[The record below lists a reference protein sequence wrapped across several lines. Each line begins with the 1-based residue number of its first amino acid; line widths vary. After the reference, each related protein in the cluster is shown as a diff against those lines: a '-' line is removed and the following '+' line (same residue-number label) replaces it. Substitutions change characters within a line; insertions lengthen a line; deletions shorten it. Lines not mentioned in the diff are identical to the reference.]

1 MSYDYKFISSLKQ
14 LSQEKIDELEK
25 VLIENAKNTKK
36 AFEVGTYA
44 GYVSLL
50 LAGHTG
56 SLTTVDY
63 DQFVSPNIDDH
74 KKLNSMHF
82 IDRYTG
88 SDLVELFDKHFDS
101 SYDLLYIQ
109 RDIDAYVIV
118 DRAKKV
124 ITKEVVVISYEDD
137 TFKIEKIKPVKK
149 ITKKTTKTP
158 KATTTTETAAV

>member
-36 AFEVGTYA
+36 AFEVGTHA

-109 RDIDAYVIV
+109 RDIDAHIIV
-118 DRAKKV
+118 DRAKKI

-149 ITKKTTKTP
+149 TTKKTTKTP
-158 KATTTTETAAV
+158 KATTATETAAV

>member
-88 SDLVELFDKHFDS
+88 SDLVELFDKHFDN

-109 RDIDAYVIV
+109 RDIDAYIIV

>member
-56 SLTTVDY
+56 SLTTIDY

-88 SDLVELFDKHFDS
+88 SDLVELFDKHFDD

-109 RDIDAYVIV
+109 RDIDAYIIV
-118 DRAKKV
+118 DRAKKI

-149 ITKKTTKTP
+149 TTKKTTKTP
-158 KATTTTETAAV
+158 KATTATETAAV

>member
-149 ITKKTTKTP
+149 TTKKTTKTP
-158 KATTTTETAAV
+158 KATVVTETAAV